1 MELVWQALNAPECG
15 LEDSVNT
22 QSGASGPPAWAPP
35 LQTPVASEVLQGTLR
50 HSLPLPSLCPAPSP
64 SPGLMVS
71 PATTEMV
78 RKPQHHPLPGMLM
91 VPDSETNLPVGV
103 EDRAK
108 ERQRGLRGQNLRNGS
123 KKQSE
128 VQARHRRCSL
138 QCR

>member
-1 MELVWQALNAPECG
+1 MAGTQRSRMWARG
-15 LEDSVNT
+15 LCKHTEQRLWASCLGTTTAD
-22 QSGASGPPAWAPP
+22 ASGLGGAPGHT
-35 LQTPVASEVLQGTLR
+35 QTLPTTALTLPCSFPQPR
-50 HSLPLPSLCPAPSP
+50 PDGVPT
-64 SPGLMVS
+64 
-71 PATTEMV
+71 TTEMV

-123 KKQSE
+123 KQQPE

>member
-1 MELVWQALNAPECG
+1 MEQALSAPECG

-35 LQTPVASEVLQGTLR
+35 LLSDASGLLGAPGHTQTLPDTALTLPR
-50 HSLPLPSLCPAPSP
+50 SFPQPRPDGVPP
-64 SPGLMVS
+64 
-71 PATTEMV
+71 TTEMV

-123 KKQSE
+123 KKQPE
-128 VQARHRRCSL
+128 VQARHR
-138 QCR
+138 